1 MTEMVWLAF
10 VLIASSTPEITT
22 KDHTIIQ
29 RRLLPHCDRVCLLLR
44 KTIPGAPCDEEKLS
58 LDFAFCII
66 ADLYEDQ
73 SKLKEAEDMYV
84 RALAGAEKSLGLEH
98 TSTLDTVNNLGVLYK
113 NQGKMREAEE
123 MYVRALAG
131 YEKALGPEHTST
143 LRTVNNLETI
153 YKGQCKLKEA
163 EEIHVHTRTSRTHV
177 SASLI
182 YRQW

>member
-1 MTEMVWLAF
+1 
-10 VLIASSTPEITT
+10 
-22 KDHTIIQ
+22 
-29 RRLLPHCDRVCLLLR
+29 
-44 KTIPGAPCDEEKLS
+44 
-58 LDFAFCII
+58 
-66 ADLYEDQ
+66 
-73 SKLKEAEDMYV
+73 
-84 RALAGAEKSLGLEH
+84 
-98 TSTLDTVNNLGVLYK
+98 
-113 NQGKMREAEE
+113 MREAEE